1 MPKIIV
7 DAEKKILEAGIELF
21 SNYSFDEVEMKMISQ
36 KAGMAVGTLYNYFPN
51 KNILFLHVC
60 IYVEKVFFNDL
71 KKILN
76 DDTILPEEKL
86 INFTKKFIRTKET
99 ININT
104 NTMYSVLYNIKDFEV
119 TREYRMM
126 CDLKQDIKKIYITIL
141 KEIKGE
147 NIDNLYTEQSY
158 NMLVGTALHL
168 NDNIPNQIESN
179 KKYLENII
187 RKIVIEN

>member
-21 SNYSFDEVEMKMISQ
+21 SNYSFDEVEMKMISK
-36 KAGMAVGTLYNYFPN
+36 KASMAVGTLYNYFPN

-71 KKILN
+71 KKIL
-76 DDTILPEEKL
+76 DDNTKSSEDKL
-86 INFTKKFIRTKET
+86 INFSKSFVRSRET

-126 CDLKQDIKKIYITIL
+126 CDLRQDIKKIYVTIL

-147 NIDNLYTEQSY
+147 NIDNLFVEQSY
-158 NMLVGTALHL
+158 NMLVGTALYL
-168 NDNIPNQIESN
+168 NDNIPNQKESN
-179 KKYLENII
+179 KKYLEDII
-187 RKIVIEN
+187 KKIVIEN